1 MDKRGNPS
9 RPAVREVAG
18 WSHKPVTSHPWRKDM
33 FVAPGTVPDFA
44 HKLSR
49 EAAERVSRNWYL
61 LLLNGLLLIV
71 AGVLIFSIDWSVRSL
86 ATFLGALFI
95 FEGLTTAL
103 TAGIDK
109 RVRQANVITGLLSVA
124 LGIAIIVWPAPG
136 IVAVAIFLGAW
147 LIVMG
152 TITISG
158 ALAARRILPDWW
170 LLLLLGL
177 AEVPLGVLA
186 LADPGATLAA
196 IVTVGG
202 IWAVAVGVMRVV
214 LSFDVKNLPK
224 TIDRASGQATHN
236 GATASPRH
244 DSLSPASS

>member
-1 MDKRGNPS
+1 
-9 RPAVREVAG
+9 
-18 WSHKPVTSHPWRKDM
+18 M
-33 FVAPGTVPDFA
+33 FVSPGDFA
-44 HKLSR
+44 HRLSR
-49 EAAERVSRNWYL
+49 EAAQSVASNWWRF
-61 LLLNGLLLIV
+61 LLNGLVLIV

-109 RVRQANVITGLLSVA
+109 RVRQANVIAGLLSVA

-214 LSFDVKNLPK
+214 LSFEIKRLPK
-224 TIDRASGQATHN
+224 TVDEAFSEPVRNGTGGALKARPDRVAPSV
-236 GATASPRH
+236 S
-244 DSLSPASS
+244 